1 MGVGKTSTKTVL
13 RQRRTPR
20 EEEDESVLDD
30 DVETTMMNA
39 FREQKWA
46 KLRAACRALAFD
58 DAHRWSIEVKRRKTG
73 HSVGNFDAYYVL
85 DDDATKRYRSLK
97 DVERKV
103 LEEQKLVKKEKKT
116 TTTLT
121 TTTLTTRPTRWRP

>member
-1 MGVGKTSTKTVL
+1 M
-13 RQRRTPR
+13 
-20 EEEDESVLDD
+20 DD
-30 DVETTMMNA
+30 DVETTTTQKTMMMMNA
-39 FREQKWA
+39 FREQKRA
-46 KLRAACRALAFD
+46 KLRDACRALAFD

-103 LEEQKLVKKEKKT
+103 LEEQKMLKKEKKT

-121 TTTLTTRPTRWRP
+121 TTRTKNNTDATKEEENEEEEEEEEEDDEE